1 MASRRRERKPSVK
14 FWAPVPT
21 PGLTLYNKVI
31 WLSFPS
37 AAISCRWFKGLTRLG
52 LMNETSSG
60 TALPA
65 SQHACLC
72 ESFDSH
78 WVTSVRHDIHQRISG
93 CNPGWD
99 ALNQPGTITR
109 VSSGKTGRKKKR
121 RAWNSDP
128 CCVRHLRLGRIVF
141 VFKLYIHWTGI
152 KKIDSK
158 EEGKMRNETDR
169 REGEPE
175 HRLVSCF
182 YAWFHGLCE
191 SISRCTWLMLLWWSA
206 CVLSVPLFF

>member
-1 MASRRRERKPSVK
+1 MPLWELWFPLSYISEA
-14 FWAPVPT
+14 WYT
-21 PGLTLYNKVI
+21 PENI
-31 WLSFPS
+31 WLQPWVR
-37 AAISCRWFKGLTRLG
+37 CT
-52 LMNETSSG
+52 
-60 TALPA
+60 
-65 SQHACLC
+65 
-72 ESFDSH
+72 EST
-78 WVTSVRHDIHQRISG
+78 WYNNLSVFRENG
-93 CNPGWD
+93 EE
-99 ALNQPGTITR
+99 
-109 VSSGKTGRKKKR
+109 KKR